1 MDNEE
6 ILRQQAISL
15 SLQGHSVQSI
25 SKELGRTRQWV
36 YKWLHEYNQLSNDTW
51 SKTKSHVP
59 KNITKKTSNE
69 IEKIVIEIRNRLSK
83 NPYAQKGAIS
93 ILYEFEHLGIKP
105 PSTATINR
113 ILKRNSFIEKNTVK
127 HLKRNEYPTYF
138 FNVQEMDLIGP
149 NYLKGGFKFYFYC
162 IIDIQTHYAGVYPIL
177 TKSATDI
184 VPCLIDF
191 WRSYGMPDY
200 LQMDNELSFKGSN
213 RHPRGLGILLRLAIS
228 NQVIPIFTPPA
239 EPWRNGIIEKFNDN
253 VQKHFYNTQTFTSFD
268 DLKTKAMEFSLF
280 HNENHRYSSQSNTTP
295 NQMNKLLSL
304 TIKLTKEIDLESKI
318 IIEEGKI
325 IFIRFVRSDLKLNI
339 LNTVFQLNEKLI
351 YSYVVAEI
359 VIEKH
364 ILVVFQNKTIQHVF
378 SFAMPLS

>member
-6 ILRQQAISL
+6 ILRQQAINL
-15 SLQGHSVQSI
+15 SLQGQSVKSI

-36 YKWLHEYNQLSNDTW
+36 YKWLHEYNQSSNTTW
-51 SKTKSHVP
+51 SKSKSHVP
-59 KNITKKTSNE
+59 KNIKRKTSNE
-69 IEKIVIEIRNRLSK
+69 IEKIVIEIRKRLSK
-83 NPYAQKGAIS
+83 NPYAQKGSIS
-93 ILYEFEHLGIKP
+93 ILYEFERLGIKP

-113 ILKRNSFIEKNTVK
+113 ILKRNNFIEKNTVK

-162 IIDIQTHYAGVYPIL
+162 IIDTQTHYAGVYPIS
-177 TKSATDI
+177 TKSAMDI

-213 RHPRGLGILLRLAIS
+213 RYPRGLGTLLRLAIS

-253 VQKHFYNTQTFTSFD
+253 QTS
-268 DLKTKAMEFSLF
+268 LKIT
-280 HNENHRYSSQSNTTP
+280 N
-295 NQMNKLLSL
+295 
-304 TIKLTKEIDLESKI
+304 
-318 IIEEGKI
+318 
-325 IFIRFVRSDLKLNI
+325 
-339 LNTVFQLNEKLI
+339 
-351 YSYVVAEI
+351 
-359 VIEKH
+359 
-364 ILVVFQNKTIQHVF
+364 
-378 SFAMPLS
+378 